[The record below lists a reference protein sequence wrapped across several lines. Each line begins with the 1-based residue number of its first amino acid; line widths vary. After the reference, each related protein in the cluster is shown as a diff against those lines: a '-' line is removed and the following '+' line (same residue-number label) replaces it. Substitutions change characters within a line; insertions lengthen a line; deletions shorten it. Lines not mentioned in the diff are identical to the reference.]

1 MGQLMTAKLNI
12 GSGRDWR
19 EDCVN
24 ADISP
29 NVLADWVL
37 DITRVKW
44 NETIQTRFGNML
56 VRMNLFDVVY
66 CMDVLEHVSD
76 LTQAMT
82 NIKHL
87 MKDGGELHVRVP
99 YDLSYGAWQDPTH
112 VRAFNERSW
121 IYYGEWARYLGWFDS
136 CFEMISLDYEISDYG
151 KTLNLPI
158 DQLTKMPRAIDSMQ
172 VKMRKIVVDS
182 SGH

>member
-1 MGQLMTAKLNI
+1 MGQLVTAKLNI

-29 NVLADWVL
+29 HVKADWVL
-37 DITRVKW
+37 DITKVEW
-44 NETIQTRFGNML
+44 GQIIPTRFGNMF
-56 VRMNLFDVVY
+56 VGMNTFDVVY

-76 LTQAMT
+76 LTMAMT

-121 IYYGEWARYLGWFDS
+121 IYYDEWCAYLGWFES
-136 CFEMISLDYEISDYG
+136 KLELISLDYELSDYG
-151 KTLNLPI
+151 KTLNKSI
-158 DQLTKMPRAIDSMQ
+158 DELTKLPRAIDSMI
-172 VKMRKIVVDS
+172 VKFKKVPRSLKN
-182 SGH
+182 

>member
-1 MGQLMTAKLNI
+1 MQIKLNL

-19 EDCVN
+19 KVCVN
-24 ADISP
+24 ADISSQ
-29 NVLADWVL
+29 VGADWIM
-37 DITRVKW
+37 DINDVKW
-44 NETIQTRFGNML
+44 GQHVDTRFGVMRVSMNM
-56 VRMNLFDVVY
+56 FDVIY
-66 CMDVLEHVSD
+66 CMDVLEHVPN
-76 LTQAMT
+76 LVQAMT

-87 MKDGGELHVRVP
+87 LKVNGELHICVP

-121 IYYGEWARYLGWFDS
+121 IYYDEWARYLGWVDS

-151 KTLNLPI
+151 KTLNVPT